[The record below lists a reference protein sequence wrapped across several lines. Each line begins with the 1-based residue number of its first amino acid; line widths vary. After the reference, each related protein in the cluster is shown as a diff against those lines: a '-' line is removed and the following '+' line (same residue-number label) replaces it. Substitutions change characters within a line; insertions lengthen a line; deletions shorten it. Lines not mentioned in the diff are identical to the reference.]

1 MLRRLRA
8 SVSLQNFGK
17 KSLDIDQYMN
27 GHTLLFNQLCQL
39 RDETEFRVADFER
52 FVDSVR
58 DTVSRHLHN
67 LILEKSDLKQ
77 ELNLVVRDVFLLGR
91 GELFQAFIEEADK
104 YLKNPPTGLLTVPN
118 FLSAFL

>member
-1 MLRRLRA
+1 MT
-8 SVSLQNFGK
+8 
-17 KSLDIDQYMN
+17 MN
-27 GHTLLFNQLCQL
+27 DHTLLYNQLCQL

-104 YLKNPPTGLLTVPN
+104 YLKNPPTGLLLIPI
-118 FLSAFL
+118 FLLALFIGVALLAKRLKW

>member
-1 MLRRLRA
+1 M
-8 SVSLQNFGK
+8 
-17 KSLDIDQYMN
+17 YMN

-104 YLKNPPTGLLTVPN
+104 YLRNPPTGLLTEIFCLLFYCGGTTSQN
-118 FLSAFL
+118 G